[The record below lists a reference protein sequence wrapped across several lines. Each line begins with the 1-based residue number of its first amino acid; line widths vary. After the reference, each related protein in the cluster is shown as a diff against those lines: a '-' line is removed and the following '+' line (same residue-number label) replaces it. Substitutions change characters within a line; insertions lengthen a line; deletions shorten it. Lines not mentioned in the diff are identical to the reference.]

1 MTSRKFSF
9 NFCMVFCS
17 INLNSLSK
25 TEKYSKHFLNR
36 RIIIT
41 SNAHRMKYFKCQV
54 RLPNKLM
61 VIFCVLCIARE
72 CQSIAYIGNLANEES
87 YIFHTQFLR
96 DRHLLKRLCPIQWW
110 CHCFW
115 GIFFFITD
123 TNCLFLHSLITPSST
138 SRLNFFLDWVYKK
151 V

>member
-17 INLNSLSK
+17 INLNSLTK
-25 TEKYSKHFLNR
+25 TEKCSKHFLNR

-61 VIFCVLCIARE
+61 VIFCVLRIARE
-72 CQSIAYIGNLANEES
+72 CQSKAYIGNLANEES
-87 YIFHTQFLR
+87 VHISYTISTRQTPFEKTLSNTMVMP
-96 DRHLLKRLCPIQWW
+96 L
-110 CHCFW
+110 FW
-115 GIFFFITD
+115 GW
-123 TNCLFLHSLITPSST
+123 
-138 SRLNFFLDWVYKK
+138 FFLLQTQVFVLTFTYLLLHLALLD
-151 V
+151 